1 MPRPEKWLKNP
12 GRYDIDGI
20 DAPFG
25 SASYALHRYADETYH
40 YCQVLQAFKN
50 EGPLSGR
57 WSVAIR
63 IDDSW
68 LNSDQIDRGQIYAW
82 IPSYDPNNG
91 GEDAGEFYLRWGQI
105 ESRAKGKNLEWTRK
119 GFSAKKAAEE
129 ARKTNARIREECGGI
144 QTSRKRSSSAPRE
157 YGYYADSYY
166 EKATRGLAPWE
177 AAEVTWEIMQSE
189 GVPDDDAIAYLEDSD
204 DADFNTDYRAWRSN
218 PQEVN
223 RRYMAKK
230 RDEEFWLSNG
240 QYNKKNKKQEKTGG
254 KKMATTKKAT
264 SSTKKKTT
272 AKKATSSIKKKR
284 SP

>member
-1 MPRPEKWLKNP
+1 
-12 GRYDIDGI
+12 
-20 DAPFG
+20 
-25 SASYALHRYADETYH
+25 
-40 YCQVLQAFKN
+40 
-50 EGPLSGR
+50 
-57 WSVAIR
+57 
-63 IDDSW
+63 
-68 LNSDQIDRGQIYAW
+68 
-82 IPSYDPNNG
+82 
-91 GEDAGEFYLRWGQI
+91 
-105 ESRAKGKNLEWTRK
+105 
-119 GFSAKKAAEE
+119 
-129 ARKTNARIREECGGI
+129 
-144 QTSRKRSSSAPRE
+144 
-157 YGYYADSYY
+157 
-166 EKATRGLAPWE
+166 
-177 AAEVTWEIMQSE
+177 MQSE

-272 AKKATSSIKKKR
+272 AKKATSSTKKKR